1 MNARPRKDK
10 KADRVVRFLCHDD
23 EAESFKKQAER
34 EGFGGNVSAWILWH
48 LRRIIREYGDK
59 PR

>member
-10 KADRVVRFLCHDD
+10 KADRVVRFLCHSE
-23 EAESFKKQAER
+23 EAEQFKKHAER

-48 LRRIIREYGDK
+48 LRRIVREGSDQK
-59 PR
+59 S